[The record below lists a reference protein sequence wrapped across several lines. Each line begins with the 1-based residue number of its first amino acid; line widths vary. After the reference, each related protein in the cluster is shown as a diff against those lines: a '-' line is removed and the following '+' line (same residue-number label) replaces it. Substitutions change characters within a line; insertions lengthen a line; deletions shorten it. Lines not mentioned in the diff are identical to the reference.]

1 MPLKVCCTYRHQS
14 AHSCQWS
21 STRPASSLRKS
32 WASIATCHSVVL
44 SWRDVRTNYTQI
56 QPRSSTV
63 SFTDHLRNTT
73 LGYVIIKSGLSMHP
87 LLHSLLAP
95 LSRIIVFVLG
105 NQPPPLF
112 LPGVLLSKTCGEQLA
127 LKIHLLLR
135 TSALWG

>member
-1 MPLKVCCTYRHQS
+1 MLYL
-14 AHSCQWS
+14 
-21 STRPASSLRKS
+21 PASICALLSVVFNET
-32 WASIATCHSVVL
+32 SILIKEKLGFHSNMPFSVVL

-56 QPRSSTV
+56 QPRSSAV

-95 LSRIIVFVLG
+95 LSGIIVFVLG